1 MAREKFQTL
10 TEQMFYVLLSLRDEC
25 CGADIMARIA
35 NITHGRVTVGPGTL
49 YNLLESFQE
58 TGWIVETKRRAA
70 SGAISLPLPEGR
82 HWQTSTGGCKRCLR
96 ITAAIWDGEE
106 RSKHEPVSPKK
117 AARSQS
123 LLLL

>member
-58 TGWIVETKRRAA
+58 TGWIVETKT
-70 SGAISLPLPEGR
+70 EGR
-82 HWQTSTGGCKRCLR
+82 KRSYL
-96 ITAAIWDGEE
+96 ITAAGEQALADE
-106 RSKHEPVSPKK
+106 YRRLQALSEDYRSYMGRRGEID
-117 AARSQS
+117 A
-123 LLLL
+123 